1 MYEGNGR
8 WSIPLFGANAENGA
22 TDFRGS
28 TRRKPELEK
37 GWLCSG
43 LRQFLAER
51 IGAGQIWRNA
61 SADCP
66 QNVHRKCRKAGARG
80 QGLVVSGQVVSGQ

>member
-8 WSIPLFGANAENGA
+8 GSIQLFGANAENRA

-28 TRRKPELEK
+28 TRMKLVVEK

-43 LRQFLAER
+43 LRRFLLKAIKR
-51 IGAGQIWRNA
+51 DGIW
-61 SADCP
+61 
-66 QNVHRKCRKAGARG
+66 
-80 QGLVVSGQVVSGQ
+80 